1 MLPGG
6 RGHHGSE
13 TQNSKVTG
21 LAKTVCSK
29 PKKWT
34 RCLQGPGAK
43 YCVIARQAGWWGP
56 EGLTGKA
63 KESHPL
69 VQPHHQDCNHGM
81 GGNLRYNKMTPPIIS
96 NWAA

>member
-1 MLPGG
+1 MVQRL
-6 RGHHGSE
+6 R
-13 TQNSKVTG
+13 TQLKGDRSREDGVLK
-21 LAKTVCSK
+21 A
-29 PKKWT
+29 KKWT